1 MRFYRS
7 VNNPLLNCGYMTVKS
22 VQVTI
27 QCHLS
32 HLGSWYSLGL
42 PGRVNCRGKKNHL
55 DYNTVMLLLIS
66 NLIIFKIYFLHFRFK
81 IKLIFMSE
89 LKHPLP
95 PPPKYHFQHVT
106 LKCHSI
112 SELWQVNSFCLNFP
126 MQSRPNPI
134 PTVPPCTRKSPRG
147 WEAGKT
153 LLLHQH

>member
-95 PPPKYHFQHVT
+95 PPQIPFPTCHPKMPLDFRTVT
-106 LKCHSI
+106 SKLF
-112 SELWQVNSFCLNFP
+112 LP
-126 MQSRPNPI
+126 
-134 PTVPPCTRKSPRG
+134 
-147 WEAGKT
+147 
-153 LLLHQH
+153 